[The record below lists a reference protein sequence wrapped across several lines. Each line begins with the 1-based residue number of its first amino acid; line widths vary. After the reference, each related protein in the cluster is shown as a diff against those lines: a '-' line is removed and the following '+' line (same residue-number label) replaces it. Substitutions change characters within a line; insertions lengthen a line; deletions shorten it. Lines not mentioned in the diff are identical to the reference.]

1 MTCPDDEHSASAE
14 DRSQEPL
21 CPKPL
26 SRNPGK
32 SERKKT
38 DAPVCNCIHFL
49 VTIRPEPK
57 IPTDDFQIEVLPLSK
72 GYTYPEP
79 AVTYYRQHGSRMAFT
94 LRIYIHPEQ
103 PSPRK

>member
-1 MTCPDDEHSASAE
+1 MTCSREDESGETDQSAPRPSPPHP
-14 DRSQEPL
+14 SG
-21 CPKPL
+21 
-26 SRNPGK
+26 NPGE
-32 SERKKT
+32 SEHQSAG
-38 DAPVCNCIHFL
+38 APVCNCIHFL

-57 IPTDDFQIEVLPLSK
+57 IPKDDFQIEVLPLSK
-72 GYTYPEP
+72 WYTYPEP

>member
-1 MTCPDDEHSASAE
+1 MTVDREKSGSETDQSAAYPSPSPSNGNA
-14 DRSQEPL
+14 
-21 CPKPL
+21 
-26 SRNPGK
+26 GG
-32 SERKKT
+32 SENKCA

-57 IPTDDFQIEVLPLSK
+57 IPTDGFQIEVLPLSK

-79 AVTYYRQHGSRMAFT
+79 SVTYYRHHGSRMAFT
-94 LRIYIHPEQ
+94 LHIYIHPEQ

>member
-1 MTCPDDEHSASAE
+1 VRLN
-14 DRSQEPL
+14 RSWRAIYEI
-21 CPKPL
+21 
-26 SRNPGK
+26 K
-32 SERKKT
+32 SD

-57 IPTDDFQIEVLPLSK
+57 IPKDDFQIEVLPLSK

-79 AVTYYRQHGSRMAFT
+79 SVTYYRQHGSRMAFT

>member
-1 MTCPDDEHSASAE
+1 MTRPREDSGAE
-14 DRSQEPL
+14 KDRSEERSSPQQL
-21 CPKPL
+21 D
-26 SRNPGK
+26 RNPGE
-32 SERKKT
+32 SEPVRDDT
-38 DAPVCNCIHFL
+38 PVCNCIHFL

-79 AVTYYRQHGSRMAFT
+79 SVTYYRQHGSRMAFT